1 MKRGVLS
8 AGISA
13 VAALLVA
20 AAPAV
25 AAPTVAGEFALPAGS
40 TVGTDN
46 EIVAGPDGNM
56 WVTTE
61 ANNVVRVTPA
71 GTMTPFPLGADAFGI
86 TVGPDGNLWASQ
98 EVGIVKI
105 DPATGTATAT
115 AIACAGCRGIT
126 SGPDGRIWMVGTNKL
141 VSVNPANTAD
151 QATHVITTA
160 NAKGMT
166 TDSNGLLWFA
176 DGDKVR
182 STTVAAPTTIT
193 DYLVGGGVQD
203 VGAGPNGQVAY
214 ANAGENEVGLI
225 TANGTPQQ
233 IPVGTSDPFGV
244 AFGADGA
251 FWIARSSTD
260 DLVRLATDGTF
271 TTLPG
276 FSNAPNVGP
285 RKIAAGPANTLWVT
299 LDEQESIAKV
309 TGVDPPVTDPTP
321 DPDPPGVAP
330 TVEITSG
337 PDRKVETDGRAKAK
351 FKFSSAT
358 AGATFECA
366 LKKKGESNDAEDER
380 AEFAACSSP
389 KKYKRLRLGK
399 YRFEVRATASGLVG
413 AADSQRFKVVAK

>member
-1 MKRGVLS
+1 MKRGLLS

-13 VAALLVA
+13 FAALLVA

-25 AAPTVAGEFALPAGS
+25 AVPAVAGEFALPAGS

-61 ANNVVRVTPA
+61 ANNVVRVTPS
-71 GTMTPFPLGADAFGI
+71 GGMTPFPLAADAYGI

-98 EVGIVKI
+98 EVGIAKI
-105 DPATGTATAT
+105 DPATGTATET
-115 AIACAGCRGIT
+115 AIACGGCRGIT
-126 SGPDGRIWMVGTNKL
+126 SGPDGRLWVVGTNKL
-141 VSVNPANTAD
+141 VSVDPANPAGAV
-151 QATHVITTA
+151 THVITTA

-182 STTVAAPTTIT
+182 STTVTTPTVIT
-193 DYLVGGGVQD
+193 DYVVGGGVQD

-214 ANAGENEVGLI
+214 ANAGENEVGLV
-225 TANGTPQQ
+225 TAGGTPSQ
-233 IPVGTSDPFGV
+233 IAVGTSDPFGV

-271 TTLPG
+271 STLPG

-299 LDEQESIAKV
+299 LDEQEAIAKV
-309 TGVDPPVTDPTP
+309 TGVDPPVTDPP
-321 DPDPPGVAP
+321 PGPDPPPVAP

-337 PDRKVETDGRAKAK
+337 PDRKVETEGRAKVK
-351 FKFSSAT
+351 FEFSSAT
-358 AGATFECA
+358 AGASFECA
-366 LKKKGESNDAEDER
+366 LKKKGKRNDAESER
-380 AEFAACSSP
+380 AEFAPCSSP
-389 KKYKRLRLGK
+389 QKYKRLRLGK
-399 YRFEVRATASGLVG
+399 YRFQVRATAGGLVG
-413 AADSQRFKVVAK
+413 AADSQKFKVVEK

>member
-1 MKRGVLS
+1 
-8 AGISA
+8 
-13 VAALLVA
+13 VAAVLIF
-20 AAPAV
+20 AAPALAV
-25 AAPTVAGEFALPAGS
+25 PAVEAEFPLPAGS
-40 TVGTDN
+40 TVNTDN

-61 ANNVVRVTPA
+61 NNDVVRVTPA
-71 GTMTPFPLGADAFGI
+71 GGVTSFPLGADAYGI

-98 EVGIVKI
+98 DIGVVKI
-105 DPATGTATAT
+105 DPATGTATST

-126 SGPDGRIWMVGTNKL
+126 SGPDGRIWVVGTNQL
-141 VSVNPANTAD
+141 LSVNPANPAD
-151 QATHVITTA
+151 NVSHAITTA

-176 DGDKVR
+176 DGTKVR

-193 DYLVGGGVQD
+193 DYEVGGGVQD

-214 ANAGENEVGLI
+214 ANAGNNEVGLI
-225 TANGTPQQ
+225 TAGGTPQQ

-285 RKIAAGPANTLWVT
+285 RKIAAGPGNTLWVT
-299 LDEQESIAKV
+299 LDEQEAIAKV
-309 TGVDPPVTDPTP
+309 SGVDPPATPDPTP
-321 DPDPPGVAP
+321 DPVDPVPAVAP

-337 PDRKVETDGRAKAK
+337 PDRKIETNKRAKVK
-351 FKFSSAT
+351 FKFVSPT

-366 LKKKGESNDAEDER
+366 LKKKGKRNNAERKR
-380 AEFAACSSP
+380 AKFAPCSSP
-389 KKYKRLRLGK
+389 QKYKRLRFGK
-399 YRFEVRATASGLVG
+399 YKFEVRATASGLVG
-413 AADSQRFKVVAK
+413 ESAKQKFRVVEK